1 MAASLCAMAHGVL
14 RFCWLAAAGISVYGE
29 PFYSEHFPRRGFYL
43 SMTDDITDLANLA
56 GAALHAAGA
65 TVATAESCTGGGI
78 AEALT
83 RIAGSSVWFE
93 RGWVTYS
100 NKAKCMELGVPT
112 ELIRAEGAVSEDV
125 VHAMAEGA
133 RKRAGTDWAV
143 AVSGVAGPDG
153 GSPEKPVGTVWLA
166 WAGPDGVQTECHHF
180 AGDRTAVR
188 HQTVLRALQSL
199 LEQMGVAR
207 D

>member
-1 MAASLCAMAHGVL
+1 MVS
-14 RFCWLAAAGISVYGE
+14 
-29 PFYSEHFPRRGFYL
+29 PFLGRHFPRRVFA
-43 SMTDDITDLANLA
+43 SMTEDITDLADRT
-56 GAALHAAGA
+56 GAALRAAGA

-78 AEALT
+78 AEAIT
-83 RIAGSSVWFE
+83 RIAGSSAWFE

-100 NKAKCMELGVPT
+100 NKAKCIELGVLP
-112 ELIRAEGAVSEDV
+112 EVIRTDGAVSESV

-166 WAGPDGVQTECHHF
+166 WAGPDGVQTECHQF
-180 AGDRTAVR
+180 AGDRASVR
-188 HQTVLRALQSL
+188 HQTILRALQSL
-199 LEQMGVAR
+199 LEQMGVATV
-207 D
+207 